1 MRQLVKALR
10 KWNREVFGHCQSRID
25 DLIQKIMIVQGM
37 NHSKHKGSIE
47 SSLQA
52 KLSEWLVYSEV
63 LWRQKSRELWLKV
76 KDKNSSFFHLSTI
89 IRRRQNNIDVIR
101 ADNGTWVIRSRNIKH
116 FFLDK
121 FKDRFSEE
129 EVSFPNHF
137 KNLIHTT
144 ISEEDNEWIC
154 AIPPVDEIRATLFK
168 MQDLK
173 APRPNDFLVAIYKA
187 YWPIVEENVI
197 LLLSR

>member
-1 MRQLVKALR
+1 
-10 KWNREVFGHCQSRID
+10 
-25 DLIQKIMIVQGM
+25 MIVQAM

-52 KLSEWLVYSEV
+52 KLSEWLVSSEV

-101 ADNGTWVIRSRNIKH
+101 ADDGTWVIGSRNIKH

-144 ISEEDNEWIC
+144 ISEEDNE
-154 AIPPVDEIRATLFK
+154 
-168 MQDLK
+168 
-173 APRPNDFLVAIYKA
+173 
-187 YWPIVEENVI
+187 
-197 LLLSR
+197 